1 MVTLVGWL
9 VGYYLIDLFT
19 TVPMDRFMDTNQIF
33 CSYHN
38 LDSMDPETY
47 KANMLA
53 KFSQSLVTAQD
64 ETTASSSSEEPK
76 EWEYIRVDALGFLPG
91 LVCPHHD
98 RVQSNGVLRAHDFDR
113 LLLQSKDERGI
124 AIDHWAALIID
135 GEDYQVM
142 SLEGKEGS
150 VKDGNE
156 FVTDGSGIPGI
167 WIKEVVVQDDGQDR
181 VIQRACPTKGKV
193 KDLFREATKIVND
206 EAALRQCRIDNPQPT

>member
-9 VGYYLIDLFT
+9 AGCCLFDLFT
-19 TVPMDRFMDTNQIF
+19 PVPMDRFMDTDQIL

-38 LDSMDPETY
+38 QDSMDPETY
-47 KANMLA
+47 KKNTLA
-53 KFSQSLVTAQD
+53 KFSDSLVTAQD
-64 ETTASSSSEEPK
+64 ETTASSSSEELK

-135 GEDYQVM
+135 GEDFQVM

-167 WIKEVVVQDDGQDR
+167 WIKEVVVQEDGQDLSL
-181 VIQRACPTKGKV
+181 IH
-193 KDLFREATKIVND
+193 I
-206 EAALRQCRIDNPQPT
+206 